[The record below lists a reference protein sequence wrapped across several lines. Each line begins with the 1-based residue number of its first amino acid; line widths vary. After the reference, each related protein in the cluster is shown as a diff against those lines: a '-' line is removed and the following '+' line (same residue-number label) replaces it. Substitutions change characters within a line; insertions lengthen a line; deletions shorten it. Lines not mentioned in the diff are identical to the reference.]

1 MGWYPR
7 ISTGKLS
14 FYRSIPKVELHRHLE
29 GSLRLDTLLDVARQ
43 HGLTIPFAHFN
54 SLVQMQQG
62 DPLTFT
68 NFLSK
73 FQSLR
78 MFYRS
83 PEVIGRITRE
93 AIMDAASDGV
103 RYMELR
109 FTPVALSRMQGFSY
123 GEVMDWVLQSA
134 NEASRDFNL
143 TTRLIVSVNRHEPV
157 DMAEQVIRLAA
168 DRVNRG
174 VVGVDLAGSE
184 AEYSAQPFA
193 GLFREARKSG
203 LRLTVHAGEWGGA
216 ANVREA
222 IEVLEAERIGHGVR
236 VVEDP
241 NVVAMA
247 RERGTVFEVCVTS
260 NYQSGSIP
268 EGKPHPLAEMI
279 RGGLKTTINT
289 DDPGISRITLTDEY
303 KLALEDLG
311 LPPKSIIDCVM
322 NGIRGSFQ
330 PAAERDVMAGK
341 MDSLLK
347 AVFQSLH

>member
-29 GSLRLDTLLDVARQ
+29 GSLRIDTLMDVAKQ
-43 HGLTIPFAHFN
+43 HGLTIPFGQFH

-73 FQSLR
+73 FQTLR

-83 PEVIGRITRE
+83 PEVIARITRE

-123 GEVMDWVLQSA
+123 GEVMDWVLHSA
-134 NEASRDFNL
+134 AEASRDFNL
-143 TTRLIVSVNRHEPV
+143 TTRLIVSVNRHEPP
-157 DMAEQVIRLAA
+157 DLAEQVVRLAV
-168 DRVNRG
+168 DRMEKG
-174 VVGVDLAGSE
+174 IVGLDLAGNE
-184 AEYSAQPFA
+184 VEYSALPFA
-193 GLFREARKSG
+193 GILKEAQQSG
-203 LRLTVHAGEWGGA
+203 LHLTIHAGEWSGA

-222 IEVLEAERIGHGVR
+222 IEVLNAERIGHGVR
-236 VVEDP
+236 VMEDP
-241 NVVAMA
+241 TVVDLA
-247 RERGTVFEVCVTS
+247 RERKAIFEVCVTS
-260 NYQSGSIP
+260 NYQSGVVP
-268 EGKPHPLAEMI
+268 AGKTHPMVEMVAANL
-279 RGGLKTTINT
+279 RTTINT

-303 KLALEDLG
+303 KLVVEDLK
-311 LPPKSIIDCVM
+311 LTPRMVM
-322 NGIRGSFQ
+322 NQILTAIQGAFLPDEER
-330 PAAERDVMAGK
+330 AALAANVEP
-341 MDSLLK
+341 LLML
-347 AVFQSLH
+347 VFQG